1 VALHSRAQF
10 GKWGEDFAC
19 HYLTQQGYTI
29 LTRNYRSAFGEIDI
43 IVENKGE
50 ITFVE
55 VKSRKTLMFG
65 TPAAAV
71 TKSKQTKIHSTAF
84 QYLHTCNKR
93 YRQFWFDVVE
103 IYVVDGKT
111 TINHIQHCF

>member
-1 VALHSRAQF
+1 MHSRAQF
-10 GKWGEDFAC
+10 GQWGEEITC
-19 HYLTQQGYTI
+19 NYLIQKGYKI
-29 LTRNYRSAFGEIDI
+29 VSRNYRCRFGEIDI
-43 IVENKGE
+43 IAEKEGE

-65 TPAAAV
+65 TPAMAV

-84 QYLHTCNKR
+84 QYLQTCNRR
-93 YRQFWFDVVE
+93 YRQFSFDVVE
-103 IYVVDGKT
+103 VYVVEGNT